1 MMYGR
6 SAMRMAVSV
15 CAVMPLPMDAISRS
29 RTMFSNASSV
39 SESEPS
45 DLVTASISLASS
57 S

>member
-1 MMYGR
+1 MYGR